1 MDAIREKLAQ
11 AEQRLTELQQEL
23 AQPDLV
29 NDRKAFADKSR
40 ELSEMQ
46 ELNDFYQRLTAMDR
60 DLEKLE
66 EDRRSLDDEE
76 LLAFVKEEM
85 ERVSAARGEL
95 MGKIRSRLL
104 PRDPL
109 DDKDTILEIRAGAGG
124 DEAALFG
131 GDLMRM
137 YLRYAEMMRWKA
149 EVLSLHEQGLGGV
162 KEAVIGIRGRNVY
175 SMLKYESGVHRVQR
189 VPVTE
194 SGGRIH
200 TSTVTVAVLPE
211 AEEVDVHIDEGDLR
225 IDTFRASGA
234 GGQHVNK
241 TSSAIRITHIPTG
254 IVTSCQDERSQLQNK
269 EKAMRILRA
278 HLLQAEREK
287 AFQQIDDQRRL
298 QVGTGDR
305 SEKIRTYNFPQ
316 NRITDHRIKESV
328 HNIPEFLN
336 GGIGGLIELLRAAEA
351 ASYFE
356 K

>member
-23 AQPDLV
+23 ARLDAAS
-29 NDRKAFADKSR
+29 DRKAFADKSR

-46 ELNDFYQRLTAMDR
+46 ELNDLYQRLTAMDR

-66 EDRRSLDDEE
+66 EDRRSLDDDE
-76 LLAFVKEEM
+76 LLEFVKEEI
-85 ERVSAARGEL
+85 ERVSGEREAL
-95 MGKIRSRLL
+95 MDRIRSRLL

-109 DDKDTILEIRAGAGG
+109 DDKDIILEIRAGAGG
-124 DEAALFG
+124 DEASLFAAE
-131 GDLMRM
+131 LMRM
-137 YLRYAEMMRWKA
+137 YLRYAEMMRWKT
-149 EVLSLHEQGLGGV
+149 ELLSLHEQGLGGV

-189 VPVTE
+189 VPTTE

-211 AEEVDVHIDEGDLR
+211 AEEVDVHIDDGDLR

-241 TSSAIRITHIPTG
+241 TSSAIRITHLPTG
-254 IVTSCQDERSQLQNK
+254 IVASCQDERSQLQNK
-269 EKAMRILRA
+269 EKALRILRA
-278 HLLQAEREK
+278 HLLQIEREK
-287 AFQQIDDQRRL
+287 AFQEIDDQRRM

-328 HNIPEFLN
+328 HNITEFMN
-336 GGIGGLIELLRAAEA
+336 GDIGGLIEKLQASEA
-351 ASYFE
+351 AKYFE